1 LVAKLTTVNFSQLS
15 GGENIPVRFYPLHG
29 KNPVLPICQ
38 TNTPRVE
45 ANKPKEGN
53 PETDLGK
60 NHGNLEKKRKKEES
74 KLESEDASSQATKKK
89 KRCRTS
95 LLPEKGEEVAN
106 NLRDYGGED
115 QNVR

>member
-15 GGENIPVRFYPLHG
+15 GRENIPVHFHPLHG

-45 ANKPKEGN
+45 ANEPKEGN

-60 NHGNLEKKRKKEES
+60 NYRNPEKKRKKKVS
-74 KLESEDASSQATKKK
+74 RNLKMLPRKPQKRKKDVK
-89 KRCRTS
+89 PVYCRRKVKR
-95 LLPEKGEEVAN
+95 
-106 NLRDYGGED
+106 
-115 QNVR
+115 